1 MVIMQF
7 RATIKSEDEE
17 LDFENN
23 IEEPVDC
30 NIICLEEEVH
40 LDSTRESMNNTL
52 CELDLSR
59 LEVLSVAP
67 HSKTS
72 LGKRKLK
79 KVEGAFTKNIASVL
93 KVNETGFDTE
103 VRKNI
108 EAETQMKA
116 DDLDYLVQCMKEKL
130 KVASRRNRL

>member
-1 MVIMQF
+1 
-7 RATIKSEDEE
+7 
-17 LDFENN
+17 
-23 IEEPVDC
+23 
-30 NIICLEEEVH
+30 
-40 LDSTRESMNNTL
+40 MNNTL

-93 KVNETGFDTE
+93 KVNETGFDTK